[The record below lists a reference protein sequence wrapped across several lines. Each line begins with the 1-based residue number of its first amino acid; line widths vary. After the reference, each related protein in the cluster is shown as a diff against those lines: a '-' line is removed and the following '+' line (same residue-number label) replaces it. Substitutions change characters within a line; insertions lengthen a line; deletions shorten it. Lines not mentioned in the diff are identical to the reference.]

1 LKTQC
6 EACQEKKTVADLIDK
21 EHQIE
26 SGQRVQI
33 RLQCMYDQI
42 EARHANAG
50 AHHANLKPG
59 QWQSICDHYRFLYAN
74 MASEIT
80 RSNTRA
86 CLLVI

>member
-1 LKTQC
+1 LKKNNVKLVKK
-6 EACQEKKTVADLIDK
+6 KKTVADLIDK

-33 RLQCMYDQI
+33 RLQCMYEKI

-59 QWQSICDHYRFLYAN
+59 QWQSICDP
-74 MASEIT
+74 
-80 RSNTRA
+80 
-86 CLLVI
+86 